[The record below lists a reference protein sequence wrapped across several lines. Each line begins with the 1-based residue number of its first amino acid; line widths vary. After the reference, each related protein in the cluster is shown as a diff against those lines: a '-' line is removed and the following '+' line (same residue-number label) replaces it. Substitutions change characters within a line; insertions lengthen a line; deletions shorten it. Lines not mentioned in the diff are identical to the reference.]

1 VLNRRNLVLAVIAL
15 TAVLAQTEL
24 FPNLRAGGVIPDIVL
39 VSVIAVALE
48 GGPESGAVYGFG
60 AGLFIDMFLRPP
72 AGLSALAYTLVGFA
86 VGSVRARLI
95 RTSKLQYPLV
105 GGLGS
110 LLGGAVFVIA
120 GVLVGQQHLWAT
132 RTVRI
137 IAVRALYDATLAF
150 LVFPA
155 VARLLRGSP
164 SVASSAR

>member
-1 VLNRRNLVLAVIAL
+1 VNRRNLALVLIAL

-39 VSVIAVALE
+39 VSVIAVGLE
-48 GGPESGAVYGFG
+48 CGPETGAVYGFG

-86 VGSVRARLI
+86 VGSVRTRLI

-110 LLGGAVFVIA
+110 LLGGAIFVVA
-120 GVLVGQQHLWAT
+120 GVLVGQQQLWAE

-137 IAVRALYDATLAF
+137 VGVRALYDATLA
-150 LVFPA
+150 LIVFPT
-155 VARLLRGSP
+155 VARLLRTSP
-164 SVASSAR
+164 RMASSAR

>member
-1 VLNRRNLVLAVIAL
+1 VTRRNLALVLIA
-15 TAVLAQTEL
+15 TVAVLAQTEL

-48 GGPESGAVYGFG
+48 TGPETGAVYGFG

-72 AGLSALAYTLVGFA
+72 AGLSALAYTLVGFG

-95 RTSKLQYPLV
+95 RTSKIQWPLV

-110 LLGGAVFVIA
+110 LVGGALFVVA
-120 GVLVGQQHLWAT
+120 GVLVGQQHLWAE

-137 IAVRALYDATLAF
+137 IGVRAVYDATLAL

-155 VARLLRGSP
+155 VRRLVRVGP
-164 SVASSAR
+164 TVASPVR

>member
-1 VLNRRNLVLAVIAL
+1 MNRRNVSLVLVAVI
-15 TAVLAQTEL
+15 AVLAQTEL

-48 GGPESGAVYGFG
+48 TGPETGAVYGFG

-72 AGLSALAYTLVGFA
+72 AGLSALSYTLVGFA

-95 RTSKLQYPLV
+95 RTSKLQWPLV

-110 LLGGAVFVIA
+110 LLGGALFVVA

-132 RTVRI
+132 RSVRI
-137 IAVRALYDATLAF
+137 IAVRALYDATLA
-150 LVFPA
+150 LVVFPTVARVLRSTPA
-155 VARLLRGSP
+155 VAR
-164 SVASSAR
+164 AAR

>member
-1 VLNRRNLVLAVIAL
+1 VNRRNIVLVLVAL
-15 TAVLAQTEL
+15 VAVLAQTEL

-39 VSVIAVALE
+39 VTVIAVALE
-48 GGPESGAVYGFG
+48 TGPDTGAVYGFG

-72 AGLSALAYTLVGFA
+72 AGLSALAYLLVGFA

-95 RTSKLQYPLV
+95 RTSKVQWPLV

-110 LLGGAVFVIA
+110 LLGGVVFVVA
-120 GVLVGQQHLWAT
+120 GVLVGQQHLWAE

-137 IAVRALYDATLAF
+137 IAVRALYDATLAL

-155 VARLLRGSP
+155 VARLLRGSS
-164 SVASSAR
+164 SVASSTR

>member
-1 VLNRRNLVLAVIAL
+1 MTRRNLVLALIAL
-15 TAVLAQTEL
+15 VAVLAQTEL
-24 FPNLRAGGVIPDIVL
+24 FPNLRAGGVIPDIVV
-39 VSVIAVALE
+39 VSVVAVALE
-48 GGPESGAVYGFG
+48 AGPETGAVYGFG

-72 AGLSALAYTLVGFA
+72 AGLSALAYTLVGFV

-110 LLGGAVFVIA
+110 LLGGALFIVA

-132 RTVRI
+132 RSVRI
-137 IAVRALYDATLAF
+137 IAVRALYDATLSL
-150 LVFPA
+150 LVFPT

-164 SVASSAR
+164 RVASSVR